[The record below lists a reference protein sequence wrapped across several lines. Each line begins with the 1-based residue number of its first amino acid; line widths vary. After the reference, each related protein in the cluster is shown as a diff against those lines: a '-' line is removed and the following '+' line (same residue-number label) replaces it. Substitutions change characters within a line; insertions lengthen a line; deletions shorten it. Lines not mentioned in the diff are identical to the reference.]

1 MDILYSLVRVLPL
14 LLAIALY
21 AAFVKLAARI
31 YRRSQLAWK
40 HAFVFTLMCIVVAG
54 LSKYLSMLT
63 GHAFLAGLVAILGT
77 GIQVAL
83 GAWFLGSRARTASGA
98 PVLPRGGAIIAGMAV
113 VGVLILAIIASVALP
128 ALLQRGQT

>member
-40 HAFVFTLMCIVVAG
+40 HAFVFTLMCVVVAG

-98 PVLPRGGAIIAGMAV
+98 PVLPRGGAIAGMAV
-113 VGVLILAIIASVALP
+113 VGVLILAIIASVVLP
-128 ALLQRGQT
+128 ALLQRGQP